1 MEVGGGQAQCSVIP
15 LTVQKHSKVT
25 LRRRLVLNLVTMSA
39 RARKQKA
46 MESERSEA
54 SPTSFSRSSTIERSH
69 TSSGSPRKSFSRSE
83 RSSSPLTISRSE
95 EKDEL
100 AHLNDR
106 LAGYIDY
113 VRKLELDKQK
123 LTKRIQTVTEER
135 MSKVE
140 EARKTY
146 EDEITALRNL
156 VDDLAKQKSKA
167 ELDSKQTRDEL
178 NDMKTKANKR
188 EQENRNLQRK
198 IENLERELSKFKQ
211 DHDAYQPLLSDYH
224 VLEKRFE
231 EMKRDLEAETLLRTD
246 LENKILGLKE
256 QLDFRSRLFDE
267 EREKLVERSL
277 YIEEEVEGR
286 KHAEYESRLTEELR
300 SIRDQTASE
309 LEEYKIQMEETFENK
324 LGQLKSSANFSAEDA
339 CRQRSELLMA
349 RKRADDLS
357 HDLSKK
363 IAELELLQRRVTDLE
378 GQLSDERRDFEAQLL
393 FQRQEVERLKEEL
406 EESFREFTDLMN
418 TKIALDQEILMYRK
432 MLEGEESRLNLTP
445 ASRDSPF
452 NIHTVKRRRIDG
464 DYDGDDSTVNL
475 TGSSYSSSRSRFAYR
490 VSSTAR
496 GPVEF
501 FKEQDIHGKWI
512 KIYNSST
519 EEVNL
524 GSWELVHEADGHETR
539 FKFSRTFSLKP
550 GTTCTIWSQDAEGNS
565 HNPPSDITM
574 KNKSFHPGTEVTI
587 LLLDADGEEQT
598 KCTVKREKVRPSVVN
613 FDRKSGVRGH
623 DEKCHLM

>member
-1 MEVGGGQAQCSVIP
+1 
-15 LTVQKHSKVT
+15 
-25 LRRRLVLNLVTMSA
+25 MSA
-39 RARKQKA
+39 RSKKQKA
-46 MESERSEA
+46 PDAEKNEG
-54 SPTSFSRSSTIERSH
+54 SPTSSFSRSVTIERSH
-69 TSSGSPRKSFSRSE
+69 TSSSGGTPRKSYSRNE

-123 LTKRIQTVTEER
+123 LTRRIQTVTEER

-167 ELDSKQTRDEL
+167 ELDAKQLRDEL
-178 NDMKTKANKR
+178 NDMKSKANKR
-188 EQENRNLQRK
+188 ELENRNLQRK
-198 IENLERELSKFKQ
+198 VETLERELSKYKQ

-267 EREKLVERSL
+267 EREKLVEHSM

-286 KHAEYESRLTEELR
+286 KQAEYESRLADELR

-339 CRQRSELLMA
+339 SRQRTELLIA
-349 RKRADDLS
+349 RKRADDLA

-363 IAELELLQRRVTDLE
+363 IAELDLLQRRVADLE
-378 GQLSDERRDFEAQLL
+378 RQLADERRDFESQLL
-393 FQRQEVERLKEEL
+393 FQRQEVNRLKEEL

-445 ASRDSPF
+445 APRDSPF
-452 NIHTVKRRRIDG
+452 NIQPGSKRRRTDADFDG
-464 DYDGDDSTVNL
+464 DESAANL
-475 TGSSYSSSRSRFAYR
+475 TGTSFTPSRSRFAYR
-490 VSSTAR
+490 VACTAH

-501 FKEQDIHGKWI
+501 FKEQDSHGKWI
-512 KIYNSST
+512 KIHNTST
-519 EEVNL
+519 DEVTMGN
-524 GSWELVHEADGHETR
+524 WELVHEADGHETR
-539 FKFSRTFSLKP
+539 HKFSRSFALKP
-550 GTTCTIWSQDAEGNS
+550 GAACTFNRYPNDLREHEFQPVWQTRLPC
-565 HNPPSDITM
+565 H
-574 KNKSFHPGTEVTI
+574 EV
-587 LLLDADGEEQT
+587 
-598 KCTVKREKVRPSVVN
+598 
-613 FDRKSGVRGH
+613 
-623 DEKCHLM
+623 

>member
-1 MEVGGGQAQCSVIP
+1 
-15 LTVQKHSKVT
+15 
-25 LRRRLVLNLVTMSA
+25 MSA

-46 MESERSEA
+46 AESEKNEG
-54 SPTSFSRSSTIERSH
+54 SPTSFSRSVTIERSH
-69 TSSGSPRKSFSRSE
+69 TSSSGSPRKSFSRSE

-123 LTKRIQTVTEER
+123 LTRRIQTVTEER

-167 ELDSKQTRDEL
+167 ELDSKQMRDEL
-178 NDMKTKANKR
+178 NDIKMKANKR
-188 EQENRNLQRK
+188 DQENRNLQRK
-198 IENLERELSKFKQ
+198 IENLERELSKYKQ

-286 KHAEYESRLTEELR
+286 KQAEYESRLTEELR

-309 LEEYKIQMEETFENK
+309 LEEYKIQMEETFESK

-339 CRQRSELLMA
+339 SRQRSELLIA
-349 RKRADDLS
+349 RKRADELS

-363 IAELELLQRRVTDLE
+363 IAELELLQRRVADLE
-378 GQLSDERRDFEAQLL
+378 RQLADERKDFESQLL
-393 FQRQEVERLKEEL
+393 FQRQEVNRLKEEL

-445 ASRDSPF
+445 APRDSPF
-452 NIHTVKRRRIDG
+452 NIPVKRRRVDG
-464 DYDGDDSTVNL
+464 DFEGDESNASL
-475 TGSSYSSSRSRFAYR
+475 TGASYSSSRTRFAYR

-501 FKEQDIHGKWI
+501 FKEQDTHGKWI
-512 KIYNSST
+512 KIHNSSND
-519 EEVNL
+519 EMNL

-539 FKFSRTFSLKP
+539 FKFSRAFSLKP
-550 GTTCTIWSQDAEGNS
+550 GAICTIWSQDAEGNS
-565 HNPPSDITM
+565 HNPPADLTM

-587 LLLDADGEEQT
+587 LLLDTDGEEQA
-598 KCTVKREKVRPSVVN
+598 KCTVKREKIRPGVN
-613 FDRKSGVRGH
+613 FDRKSGVRAH
-623 DEKCHLM
+623 DEVSILISVAKLCCNYDYYQNS

>member
-1 MEVGGGQAQCSVIP
+1 
-15 LTVQKHSKVT
+15 
-25 LRRRLVLNLVTMSA
+25 MSA
-39 RARKQKA
+39 RSKKQKG
-46 MESERSEA
+46 SEA
-54 SPTSFSRSSTIERSH
+54 EKNDGSPTSSYSRSVTIERSH
-69 TSSGSPRKSFSRSE
+69 TSSSGGTPRKSASRSE

-123 LTKRIQTVTEER
+123 LTRRIQTVTEER

-167 ELDSKQTRDEL
+167 ELDAKQLRDEL
-178 NDMKTKANKR
+178 NDMKSKANKR
-188 EQENRNLQRK
+188 ELENRNLQRK
-198 IENLERELSKFKQ
+198 VESLERELSKYKQ

-267 EREKLVERSL
+267 EREKLVERSM

-286 KHAEYESRLTEELR
+286 KQAEYESRLADELR

-339 CRQRSELLMA
+339 TRQRTELLIA

-363 IAELELLQRRVTDLE
+363 IAELDLLQRRVADLE
-378 GQLSDERRDFEAQLL
+378 RQLADERRDFESQLL
-393 FQRQEVERLKEEL
+393 FQRQEVNRLKEEL

-445 ASRDSPF
+445 APRDSPF
-452 NIHTVKRRRIDG
+452 NIQPGSKRRRTEA
-464 DYDGDDSTVNL
+464 DYDGDESSAML
-475 TGSSYSSSRSRFAYR
+475 TGTSFMPSRSRFAYR
-490 VSSTAR
+490 VSCTTH
-496 GPVEF
+496 GPLEF
-501 FKEQDIHGKWI
+501 FKEQDSHGKWI
-512 KIYNSST
+512 KIHNTST
-519 EEVNL
+519 DEVTMGN
-524 GSWELVHEADGHETR
+524 WELVHEADGHETR
-539 FKFSRTFSLKP
+539 YKFSRSFALKP
-550 GTTCTIWSQDAEGNS
+550 GATCTIWSQDAEGSS
-565 HNPPSDITM
+565 HNPPADVTM
-574 KNKSFHPGTEVTI
+574 KNKSFHSGNDITI
-587 LLLDADGEEQT
+587 LLLDSENEEQA
-598 KCTVKREKVRPSVVN
+598 KCTVKRERIRSAGVGG
-613 FDRKSGVRGH
+613 RKGGMRGH

>member
-1 MEVGGGQAQCSVIP
+1 
-15 LTVQKHSKVT
+15 
-25 LRRRLVLNLVTMSA
+25 MSA
-39 RARKQKA
+39 RSKKQKA
-46 MESERSEA
+46 TESEKNEG
-54 SPTSFSRSSTIERSH
+54 SPTSFSRSVTIERSH
-69 TSSGSPRKSFSRSE
+69 TSSSESPRKSFSRSE

-123 LTKRIQTVTEER
+123 LTRRIQTVTEER

-146 EDEITALRNL
+146 EDEIEALRNL

-167 ELDSKQTRDEL
+167 ELDAKQLRDEL
-178 NDMKTKANKR
+178 NDVKSKANKR
-188 EQENRNLQRK
+188 EQENRNLQRR
-198 IENLERELSKFKQ
+198 IENLERELSKYKQ

-267 EREKLVERSL
+267 EREKLVERSM

-286 KHAEYESRLTEELR
+286 KQAEYESRLADELR

-309 LEEYKIQMEETFENK
+309 LEEYKIQMEETFESK
-324 LGQLKSSANFSAEDA
+324 LGQLKSSADFSAEDA
-339 CRQRSELLMA
+339 CRQRSDLLLA

-363 IAELELLQRRVTDLE
+363 IAELELLQRRVADLE
-378 GQLSDERRDFEAQLL
+378 RQLTDERRDFESQLL
-393 FQRQEVERLKEEL
+393 FQRQEVNRLKEEL
-406 EESFREFTDLMN
+406 EASFREFTDLMN

-445 ASRDSPF
+445 ATRDSPF
-452 NIHTVKRRRIDG
+452 NIQLGKRRRTDA
-464 DYDGDDSTVNL
+464 DFDGDDSVANL
-475 TGSSYSSSRSRFAYR
+475 TGTGYSSRSRFAYR

-501 FKEQDIHGKWI
+501 FKEQDTHGKWI
-512 KIYNSST
+512 KIHNSST
-519 EEVNL
+519 DEVVL
-524 GSWELVHEADGHETR
+524 GNWELVHEADGHETR
-539 FKFSRTFSLKP
+539 FKFSRAFSLKP
-550 GTTCTIWSQDAEGNS
+550 GAACTIWSQDAEGSS
-565 HNPPSDITM
+565 HNPPFDLTM
-574 KNKSFHPGTEVTI
+574 KNKTFHSGSEITM
-587 LLLDADGEEQT
+587 LLLDADGEEQA
-598 KCTVKREKVRPSVVN
+598 KCTVKREKIRSSGVN
-613 FDRKSGVRGH
+613 FGRKPVFVDMMS
-623 DEKCHLM
+623 L